1 MSRRACLRQD
11 DVAIHRVSQG
21 CGGGRAQ
28 KKEGHGCV
36 DTGDDEVAAGARWIS
51 VLGPEHCCCC
61 VGPERDAAKR
71 PLRLRGRTG
80 REVNLR

>member
-21 CGGGRAQ
+21 CGGGRAK

-36 DTGDDEVAAGARWIS
+36 DMGDDESGVRWIS
-51 VLGPEHCCCC
+51 VL
-61 VGPERDAAKR
+61 GPERDAAKR

>member
-1 MSRRACLRQD
+1 MIRKSTSEDDKRRRRRKRRAQK
-11 DVAIHRVSQG
+11 
-21 CGGGRAQ
+21 
-28 KKEGHGCV
+28 KKEGHGGV